1 MSRQAKDQKIAA
13 FGSSYTDLETGMTTI
28 HIKSPS
34 LSLKAGPRAYARIR
48 ANGHL
53 GERWLTL

>member
-1 MSRQAKDQKIAA
+1 MAI
-13 FGSSYTDLETGMTTI
+13 TDSPTT
-28 HIKSPS
+28 
-34 LSLKAGPRAYARIR
+34 LSLKAGPRAYAHIR